1 MKKIFFIL
9 FILLTSCVAKD
20 GPFSPSLAMVLD
32 GIINKNPEY
41 NVIQIQASKLEGH
54 ELLFITCLHNYNPK
68 MTESYYIYKNKLV
81 TYFQTDEN
89 DRSYIIDHNFLYKY
103 DGRKLNYNCIYSSKV
118 TSEPKQQVY
127 EIIGNNKLALLKRPE
142 KIVYRKNKIEGNN
155 VVLNKQLNEFIN
167 SYIYNNID
175 VLYELR
181 FKESN
186 NKHYAIIRSMIYY
199 DKNKYDGYFFRDGNL
214 VVIYG
219 IDASENF
226 LDKTWIKKDN
236 RGIPNFKYRTIDEW
250 NYPYP
255 LKLEIFSNGN
265 VKELS
270 LSEGFAI

>member
-181 FKESN
+181 FKEIN

>member
-1 MKKIFFIL
+1 M
-9 FILLTSCVAKD
+9 TSCVAKD

-127 EIIGNNKLALLKRPE
+127 EIIGNNKLALLKRSE

-181 FKESN
+181 FKEIN

>member
-1 MKKIFFIL
+1 MKKVFFIL

-181 FKESN
+181 FKEIN

>member
-1 MKKIFFIL
+1 M
-9 FILLTSCVAKD
+9 
-20 GPFSPSLAMVLD
+20 
-32 GIINKNPEY
+32 
-41 NVIQIQASKLEGH
+41 
-54 ELLFITCLHNYNPK
+54 
-68 MTESYYIYKNKLV
+68 
-81 TYFQTDEN
+81 
-89 DRSYIIDHNFLYKY
+89 
-103 DGRKLNYNCIYSSKV
+103 
-118 TSEPKQQVY
+118 
-127 EIIGNNKLALLKRPE
+127 LLKRPE

-181 FKESN
+181 FKEIN

>member
-103 DGRKLNYNCIYSSKV
+103 DGGKLNYNCIYSSKV

-155 VVLNKQLNEFIN
+155 VVLNKQLNGFIN

-181 FKESN
+181 FKEIN

>member
-181 FKESN
+181 FKEIN

-226 LDKTWIKKDN
+226 LDKTWIKKDY